1 MHTGYERDQQTVRPA
16 ISNYLKPAAWVRK
29 HTRISLYIPG
39 IGYREN
45 DGVVTTQY
53 GQRVRTTAGYGA
65 TVSIDLPWAE
75 NEPNDNLGNNF
86 IYSIYKL
93 F

>member
-1 MHTGYERDQQTVRPA
+1 MHTGQERDQETVRLA
-16 ISNYLKPAAWVRK
+16 ISIGLIPAAGVRNN
-29 HTRISLYIPG
+29 TQISLQIPE

-53 GQRVRTTAGYGA
+53 GQRVGTTAGYGA

-75 NEPNDNLGNNF
+75 NEPNDNLGNNL
-86 IYSIYKL
+86 IE
-93 F
+93 